1 MIIELMSCLSKAL
14 SANPAIALGA
24 AFIWGVLSILLSP
37 CHLASIPL
45 IVGFLNGQAVLNQRR
60 AFGLS
65 TMFTLGI
72 LLMMA
77 LIGLVTSMLGRL
89 MGDVG
94 AWVEPVM
101 GVVFMIVALFISDIV
116 RMPSF
121 VSGVSAGGKGVWA
134 ALSLGFIMGIALGP
148 CSFAFMAPIL
158 GILFS
163 SAWSRMFYALALLG
177 AYVIG
182 HCLVIILVGT
192 YSAKVQI
199 YLNWSSKSQGTKILR
214 YVCAVLVFAAGIYLI
229 LK

>member
-1 MIIELMSCLSKAL
+1 MIIELFNSLSNAL
-14 SANPAIALGA
+14 TANPAIALGA

-121 VSGVSAGGKGVWA
+121 VSGINNRGRGAWA
-134 ALSLGFIMGIALGP
+134 ALSLGFLLGIALGP

-158 GILFS
+158 GIAFG
-163 SAWSRMFYALALLG
+163 AAGSRLVFALALLG
-177 AYVIG
+177 AYIIG
-182 HCLVIILVGT
+182 HCLVIILAGT
-192 YSAKVQI
+192 FAGKVQV
-199 YLNWSSKSQGTKILR
+199 YLNWSSQSKGTKTLR
-214 YVCAVLVFAAGIYLI
+214 YVCAALVLAAGLYLI
-229 LK
+229 FK

>member
-158 GILFS
+158 GIAFG
-163 SAWSRMFYALALLG
+163 AAGSRLVFALALLG
-177 AYVIG
+177 AYIIG
-182 HCLVIILVGT
+182 HCLVIILAGT
-192 YSAKVQI
+192 FAGKVQV
-199 YLNWSSKSQGTKILR
+199 YLNWSSQSKGTKILR
-214 YVCAVLVFAAGIYLI
+214 YVCAALVLAAGLYLI
-229 LK
+229 FK

>member
-65 TMFTLGI
+65 TVFTLGI

-158 GILFS
+158 GIAFG
-163 SAWSRMFYALALLG
+163 AAGSRLVFALALLG
-177 AYVIG
+177 AYIIG
-182 HCLVIILVGT
+182 HCLVIILAGT
-192 YSAKVQI
+192 FAGKVQV
-199 YLNWSSKSQGTKILR
+199 YLNWSSQSKGTKILR
-214 YVCAVLVFAAGIYLI
+214 YVCAALVLAAGLYLI
-229 LK
+229 FK